1 MGLSLNASKKNIQTL
16 FDSGELQYVIP
27 YFQRPYSWEYAQ
39 VNQLYEDIV
48 YAYNH
53 DGSYFLGNILLAI
66 SENEASNPQVVDGQ
80 QRLITIWLM
89 LKVMSTLLPEHAN
102 LSRLVSSES
111 LFSTNEQPQLRIGYQ
126 LKEFGDN
133 SEMHKVSLWYRSDM
147 EILWDRYAKNNKI
160 SERLCPQ
167 LIEANCLYMYSW
179 ISEYTNDFGEAGLLK
194 LMKFLLDS
202 VYMLPIEMTGQN
214 SDEAMTRALKIYES
228 MNNRG
233 LSLADADIF
242 KARLYNKASKNHEEQ
257 QFIEQWMELSSD
269 CDELSISIDEVF
281 RYYMHILRGEKN
293 IVTGETSLRDFFIAG
308 SNPPLDLK
316 DYSTVMMD
324 LSRIISILRKYKMV
338 LNSDEDIAK
347 WLRVID
353 WYTNQYP
360 KIALVAYIYHHGNDC
375 FDNKG
380 FLRLAKAVIRY
391 CYSVGSSTVVKFEMY
406 NIIRQVSQDI
416 EFSDYFDTSVSVED
430 FDYLGALK
438 KGFSLLTYVIRHS
451 DVKTSEFMCDRLFK
465 GAEAEYMMNF
475 WSEYEVESAIGSI
488 ANYYIRRKDGSNW
501 VIDEMVIKDYMSSKP
516 NIEYKDFK
524 AYSIELK
531 QSLVDF
537 YIGK

>member
-1 MGLSLNASKKNIQTL
+1 
-16 FDSGELQYVIP
+16 
-27 YFQRPYSWEYAQ
+27 
-39 VNQLYEDIV
+39 
-48 YAYNH
+48 
-53 DGSYFLGNILLAI
+53 
-66 SENEASNPQVVDGQ
+66 
-80 QRLITIWLM
+80 
-89 LKVMSTLLPEHAN
+89 
-102 LSRLVSSES
+102 
-111 LFSTNEQPQLRIGYQ
+111 
-126 LKEFGDN
+126 
-133 SEMHKVSLWYRSDM
+133 
-147 EILWDRYAKNNKI
+147 
-160 SERLCPQ
+160 
-167 LIEANCLYMYSW
+167 
-179 ISEYTNDFGEAGLLK
+179 
-194 LMKFLLDS
+194 
-202 VYMLPIEMTGQN
+202 
-214 SDEAMTRALKIYES
+214 
-228 MNNRG
+228 
-233 LSLADADIF
+233 
-242 KARLYNKASKNHEEQ
+242 
-257 QFIEQWMELSSD
+257 MELSSD

>member
-27 YFQRPYSWEYAQ
+27 YFQRPYSWEY
-39 VNQLYEDIV
+39 VHINQMYEDIV

-53 DGSYFLGNILLAI
+53 DNSYFLGNILLAI
-66 SENEASNPQVVDGQ
+66 SENEASNPQVIDGQ

-89 LKVMSTLLPEHAN
+89 LKVMSTLLPEHAK

-111 LFSTNEQPQLRIGYQ
+111 LFSTNEQNQLRIGYQ
-126 LKEFGDN
+126 LKDIEDN
-133 SEMHKVSLWYRSDM
+133 SELRKVAQWDRSAM
-147 EILWDRYAKNNKI
+147 EILWTRYTKNNKI
-160 SERLCPQ
+160 SERLCPN

-179 ISEYTNDFGEAGLLK
+179 ILEYKKDFGEEGLLK

-202 VYMLPIEMTGQN
+202 VYMLPIEMTGHN
-214 SDEAMTRALKIYES
+214 SNEAMTRALKIYES

-233 LSLADADIF
+233 LSLSDADIF

-257 QFIEQWMELSSD
+257 QFIEQWMELSD
-269 CDELSISIDEVF
+269 ECDELSISIDDVF

-293 IVTGETSLRDFFIAG
+293 IVTGETSLRDFFITG
-308 SNPPLDLK
+308 PNPPLDMK
-316 DYSTVMMD
+316 DYGTVMSD
-324 LSRIISILRKYKMV
+324 LSKIIAILRKYKMV

-360 KIALVAYIYHHGNDC
+360 KIALVAYIYHNGDDC
-375 FDNKG
+375 FYSKG

-406 NIIRQVSQDI
+406 NIIRQVSQNI
-416 EFSDYFDTSVSVED
+416 EFSDYLDPSASVED

-438 KGFSLLTYVIRHS
+438 KGFALLTYVIRHP
-451 DVKTSEFMCDRLFK
+451 DVGTSEFTCDRLFK
-465 GAEAEYMMNF
+465 GANAEYMQNF
-475 WSEYEVESAIGSI
+475 WSEYEVESAIGSL
-488 ANYYIRRKDGSNW
+488 ANYYIRRKDGANW
-501 VIDEMVIKDYMSSKP
+501 VIDETVIKEYMSTKAQ
-516 NIEYKDFK
+516 IEYKDFK
-524 AYSIELK
+524 AYSVELR

-537 YIGK
+537 YAGK